1 MNSQSNV
8 HAQISAIGVAFG
20 YQLETALVE
29 YRMSLSREPATMPVA
44 VQNGAT
50 RNPFVLAVAVD
61 FEHLAGSVTGVEQ
74 DPRET
79 CTCVRHPQL
88 R

>member
-1 MNSQSNV
+1 M
-8 HAQISAIGVAFG
+8 
-20 YQLETALVE
+20 L
-29 YRMSLSREPATMPVA
+29 MA
-44 VQNGAT
+44 VRNGAT
-50 RNPFVLAVAVD
+50 RNPGVLAVAVD